1 MNVTDNFNLSR
12 CEQMPFTYVAKSKL
26 PPNSD
31 EKGEGVNQRSSFIND
46 ANSRLL
52 NSRQLSLDSPRTF
65 EEQGSLPSQKQPK
78 IVNDSIYTKGITK
91 QENAQNTSKPYSLG
105 INSTVSPLKG
115 LCKIFLFCL
124 QCEYL

>member
-1 MNVTDNFNLSR
+1 MVSKHTIDNTVGAQCGR
-12 CEQMPFTYVAKSKL
+12 QDEHREGT
-26 PPNSD
+26 D

-78 IVNDSIYTKGITK
+78 IVINSIYAKGITT
-91 QENAQNTSKPYSLG
+91 QENAQNTSKLSCGYSA
-105 INSTVSPLKG
+105 IISYMPPLI
-115 LCKIFLFCL
+115 CICEDIL
-124 QCEYL
+124 QEQQ